1 MNPIS
6 LLKSWFGFAA
16 APAPAPT
23 PRRFIKDPATGVM
36 VETDDPDHAAVI
48 GMVFRTGKP
57 VTATR
62 DKDGKLKIETLDP

>member
-1 MNPIS
+1 MGLINR
-6 LLKSWFGFAA
+6 LKSLFGIASAPTSSA
-16 APAPAPT
+16 AP
-23 PRRFIKDPATGVM
+23 RQFIKDPATGVM